1 MTLSNPWS
9 RSAQELADTLEVSVD
24 DGLSETEVQERKQRF
39 GPNQLREAERRSIWE
54 LIVEQFKSL
63 VVALL
68 AAAAVAALL
77 FGHTL
82 DAAAIAVVIFL
93 NTAIGFWTEYGAM
106 RSMEALREMGD
117 IEATV
122 MRDGEPIQLHAREIV
137 PGDIVHLSRG
147 DVVPADLR
155 LVDTDDLEADESA
168 LTGESVPVDKSP
180 ESVSEATEL
189 AERTSMLFRG
199 TVITRGEATAI
210 TVATGMDT
218 ELGEISD
225 MVDRADR
232 DRVPLEKRLDRLGRQ
247 LVWVVLAVAA
257 LVGLAGAW
265 AGRDLLLMVET
276 SIALAVAAVPEGL
289 PIVATV
295 ALSYGMWQMKRQN
308 ALIRYLPSVETLGT
322 TTTICVDKT
331 GTLTENRMSIEVL
344 ATPDQLFEVQR
355 TDEGTAR
362 FFDGEAT
369 VEMTDN
375 ADLSRAIEI
384 TVLANET
391 PDDNQPD
398 DDVETGQTDPMEVA
412 MVELGE
418 HAGRPREDMLE
429 RFPQVRFVPFDTELN
444 LMATVHETDDGY
456 MVAVQGAPE
465 DVLDHCTR
473 LYDRDEPLDSSTRE
487 RLHERADA
495 LAADGYRVIGL
506 ATRSAD
512 EPDVDC
518 YEDLAFVGFVGL
530 MDPPRDDVSSAIEDC
545 HRAGVRSVMVTGDH
559 PETARFI
566 AEQIGLIEDD
576 DTEPVVGAELEQL
589 AGDTDRRRDRLLS
602 TEVLA
607 RVTPSQKLDLIDL
620 LVEEGE
626 TVAMTGDGVNDAP
639 ALQSA
644 DIGIA
649 MGDRGTQVAREAA
662 DMILLD
668 DAFPTIVQALERGRI
683 IFENIRKFVV
693 YLLSGNIGEI
703 LLVGVAAA
711 LGVPLPLL
719 PLQILYLNVLND
731 VFPALALGVGQGSGH
746 EMDAAPR
753 SADSSILNRRDWEDV
768 GAFGVIIA
776 LAVGAGFAAALAVFD
791 FSTGQAVTVSFL
803 SLSVARLLH
812 VFNMRQPESGIF
824 VNEISRNPYVWGALG
839 LDVCLLLLAVYI
851 APLAEVLSLTPPGA
865 VGWLIVAA
873 TSLAPLLAGQLYLS
887 VRGSDE
893 P

>member
-1 MTLSNPWS
+1 MTTERQPPTDHPWS
-9 RSAQELADTLEVSVD
+9 RPVEEIAEILDVSVD
-24 DGLSETEVQERKQRF
+24 DGLSEDEVRERRKRF

-54 LIVEQFKSL
+54 LLIEQFKSL
-63 VVALL
+63 VIALL
-68 AAAAVAALL
+68 AAAGVAALL

-122 MRDGEPIQLHAREIV
+122 ARDGELTQLHAREIV

-155 LVDTDDLEADESA
+155 LVDTADLEADESA
-168 LTGESVPVDKSP
+168 LTGESVPVGKSP
-180 ESVSEATEL
+180 ESVSPETEL

-218 ELGEISD
+218 ELGEISE

-247 LVWVVLAVAA
+247 LVWIVLAVAA

-344 ATPDQLFEVQR
+344 ATPDNLFEVRR
-355 TDEGTAR
+355 TDQGHAQ
-362 FFDGEAT
+362 FFDGESS
-369 VEMTDN
+369 VEM
-375 ADLSRAIEI
+375 ADDEQLSRAVEV
-384 TVLANET
+384 TVLANEASE
-391 PDDNQPD
+391 D
-398 DDVETGQTDPMEVA
+398 EAEAADPMEVA

-418 HAGRPREDMLE
+418 QVGRPREEMLE
-429 RFPQVRFVPFDTELN
+429 RCPQVRFVPFDTEIN
-444 LMATVHETDDGY
+444 LMATIHEVDQGY

-473 LYDRDEPLDSSTRE
+473 LFGRDEPLDSSTRD
-487 RLHERADA
+487 RLRERADA

-512 EPDVDC
+512 GPEVDC
-518 YEDLAFVGFVGL
+518 YENLAFAGFVGL
-530 MDPPRDDVSSAIEDC
+530 MDPPREDVSSAIEDC

-566 AEQIGLIEDD
+566 AEEIGLIEDD
-576 DTEPVVGAELEQL
+576 ETEPLVGEELEQL
-589 AGDTDRRRDRLLS
+589 ADDADRRRERLLS

-620 LVEEGE
+620 LAEEGE

-731 VFPALALGVGQGSGH
+731 VFPALALGVGPGSGQ

-753 SADSSILNRRDWEDV
+753 SGDDTILERRDWEDIGV
-768 GAFGVIIA
+768 YGAIIA
-776 LAVGAGFAAALAVFD
+776 LAVGGGFGVALGPGELPTD
-791 FSTGQAVTVSFL
+791 KAVTVSFL
-803 SLSVARLLH
+803 SLSIARLLH
-812 VFNMRQPESGIF
+812 VFNMRRADSG
-824 VNEISRNPYVWGALG
+824 VWLNEISKNPYVWGALA
-839 LDVCLLLLAVYI
+839 LDVGLLVMAVYI
-851 APLAEVLSLTPPGA
+851 PLLAGVLSLTPPGWI
-865 VGWLIVAA
+865 GWCIVIA
-873 TSLAPLLAGQLYLS
+873 TSVVPLLMGQLYLAL
-887 VRGSDE
+887 RGPSR
-893 P
+893 

>member
-24 DGLSETEVQERKQRF
+24 DGLSQNEVGERKQRF

-54 LIVEQFKSL
+54 LLVEQFKSL

-82 DAAAIAVVIFL
+82 DAAAIAVVLFL

-122 MRDGEPIQLHAREIV
+122 VRDGEPIQLHAREIV

-218 ELGEISD
+218 ELGEISE

-355 TDEGTAR
+355 DDEGTAR

-369 VEMTDN
+369 VEMTD
-375 ADLSRAIEI
+375 DEQLSRAVEV
-384 TVLANET
+384 TVLANEA
-391 PDDNQPD
+391 PED
-398 DDVETGQTDPMEVA
+398 ETEAADPMEVA

-418 HAGRPREDMLE
+418 QAGRPREDMLE

-473 LYDRDEPLDSSTRE
+473 LLDRDESLDSSKRE

-589 AGDTDRRRDRLLS
+589 AGDTDRRRERLLS

-668 DAFPTIVQALERGRI
+668 DAFPTIVKALERGRI

-753 SADSSILNRRDWEDV
+753 SADSSILDRRDWEDV
-768 GAFGVIIA
+768 GAFGIIIA
-776 LAVGAGFAAALAVFD
+776 LAVGAGFAAALTVFD
-791 FSTGQAVTVSFL
+791 FSTQRAVTVSFL

-839 LDVCLLLLAVYI
+839 LDVCLLLLAVYVG
-851 APLAEVLSLTPPGA
+851 PLAEVLSLTPPGA

-887 VRGSDE
+887 VRGTDE